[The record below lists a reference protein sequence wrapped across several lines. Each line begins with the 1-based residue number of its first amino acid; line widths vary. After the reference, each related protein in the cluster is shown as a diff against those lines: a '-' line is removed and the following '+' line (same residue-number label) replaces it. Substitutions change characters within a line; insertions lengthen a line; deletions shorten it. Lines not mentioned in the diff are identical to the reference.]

1 MTSLLSYRPNLEV
14 TDVQATADFLA
25 GLLGLEVETVV
36 GEPPFLALLRA
47 GETGLAIVLAE
58 NPGVNSTTA
67 GYLGVT
73 DVGALHERCCAQGV
87 PVAMP
92 LTDHPWGLR
101 DFVIEIPGGHRI
113 ALGRRTGG
121 PDGR

>member
-1 MTSLLSYRPNLEV
+1 VPG
-14 TDVQATADFLA
+14 AT
-25 GLLGLEVETVV
+25 
-36 GEPPFLALLRA
+36 
-47 GETGLAIVLAE
+47 
-58 NPGVNSTTA
+58 
-67 GYLGVT
+67 
-73 DVGALHERCCAQGV
+73 
-87 PVAMP
+87 P

>member
-25 GLLGLEVETVV
+25 GLLGFEVETVV

-47 GETGLAIVLAE
+47 GEVGLAVVLAE
-58 NPGVNSTTA
+58 KPGVNSTTA

-73 DVGALHERCCAQGV
+73 DVDALHERCRERGV
-87 PVAMP
+87 PVTTP

-113 ALGRRTGG
+113 ALGQRVSG
-121 PDGR
+121 PDGS